1 MEKTG
6 NFAAPLTKRKAR
18 SRAEWRKEVQSFH
31 DSGLRIEEYASRKG
45 LVLSRLIFWM
55 RTLRKDVETRT
66 KSAVPAFLPVSV
78 RHAPSPAV
86 TFARMMVEIDLP
98 NGRRV
103 RVHVKTDADF
113 SRMSDLLDAV
123 EGGNRC

>member
-6 NFAAPLTKRKAR
+6 IFAAPLTKRKAR
-18 SRAEWRKEVQSFH
+18 SRTEWLKEVRSFH
-31 DSGLRIEEYASRKG
+31 DSGLRIEEYAARKG
-45 LVLSRLIFWM
+45 LVLNRLIFWM

-78 RHAPSPAV
+78 RQVPAPAAS
-86 TFARMMVEIDLP
+86 ARMMAEIDLP

-113 SRMSDLLDAV
+113 SRISELLDAV

>member
-6 NFAAPLTKRKAR
+6 IFAAPLKKRKAR
-18 SRAEWRKEVQSFH
+18 SRAEWLKEVRSFH
-31 DSGLRIEEYASRKG
+31 DSGLRIEEYAARKG
-45 LVLSRLIFWM
+45 LVLNRLIFWM

-78 RHAPSPAV
+78 RQVPAPAASV
-86 TFARMMVEIDLP
+86 RMMAEIDLP

-113 SRMSDLLDAV
+113 SRISELLDAV

>member
-1 MEKTG
+1 
-6 NFAAPLTKRKAR
+6 
-18 SRAEWRKEVQSFH
+18 
-31 DSGLRIEEYASRKG
+31 
-45 LVLSRLIFWM
+45 M

-66 KSAVPAFLPVSV
+66 KSAVPVFLPISV
-78 RHAPSPAV
+78 RQAPTPAAA
-86 TFARMMVEIDLP
+86 FAKMMVEIDLP

-113 SRMSDLLDAV
+113 SRMSNLLDAI